1 MAETMNQNYLYVG
14 SLITSVIGAALLLFG
29 DFAGWYW
36 WDQYVEVT
44 VWIGIY
50 LDFSPSNLLVT
61 PILLVAVALLAF
73 CAYVS
78 YLGLMDNLEDSF
90 SRFGIFA
97 AIAAIGIQ
105 LGVFMIFALINIIED
120 NAWWPDVGFYGGV
133 IGGALTLT
141 FLYLSNQQKTSF
153 K

>member
-1 MAETMNQNYLYVG
+1 MHQNYLYVG

-36 WDQYVEVT
+36 GSYYAGYEETGW
-44 VWIGIY
+44 
-50 LDFSPSNLLVT
+50 LDISFDNLLVA
-61 PILLVAVALLAF
+61 PILLVAVALLIF

-97 AIAAIGIQ
+97 AIGAIGIQ
-105 LGVFMIFALINIIED
+105 LGVFIIFALINIIED